1 MYVYEDIYIYMYISI
16 YICIYIHTYVYIYI
30 YLFILCP
37 YIYITD
43 EKLSNSS
50 RSPVSNPS
58 KAPAQLHALSYDVSI
73 SIFLV
78 LVLSRTSATLRTW
91 IPGQIGSE
99 FKTNQ
104 DLTGN
109 EVLA

>member
-1 MYVYEDIYIYMYISI
+1 MSI
-16 YICIYIHTYVYIYI
+16 
-30 YLFILCP
+30 